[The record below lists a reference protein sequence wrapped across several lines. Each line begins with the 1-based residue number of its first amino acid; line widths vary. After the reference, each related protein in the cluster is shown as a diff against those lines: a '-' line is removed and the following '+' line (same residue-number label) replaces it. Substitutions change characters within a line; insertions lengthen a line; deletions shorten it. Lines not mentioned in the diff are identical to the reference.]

1 MAKMLLKYHGRTM
14 RADPNEGEQFM
25 LEIASGNHPLK
36 DIENW
41 IKGHMD

>member
-1 MAKMLLKYHGRTM
+1 MAKMLLKYHRRTI
-14 RADPNEGEQFM
+14 RADQDEGEGFM
-25 LEIASGNHPLK
+25 LEVASGSHSRK